1 MRLVIIALV
10 ALLLVLQYDMWVGDG
25 SFASVARLEQSLEAQ
40 KQENALLRERNKA
53 LEADVKDLKTG
64 TSAIEERARSEL
76 GMIKKDETYYQLA
89 DQ

>member
-1 MRLVIIALV
+1 MRLVIVVLI
-10 ALLLVLQYDMWVGDG
+10 ALLLVLQYDMWVGEG
-25 SFASVARLEQSLEAQ
+25 SFANVARLEQSLEAQ